1 MIAQE
6 KSNLDPARYVET
18 LQERIELALRERRI
32 DDADRYMTQLNE
44 FVSFYIPEDIIL
56 PPVKVKRI
64 PRPHPVLEKIAI
76 FILTFLAGL
85 ELGVWFHPI
94 IERWMN

>member
-1 MIAQE
+1 MVTQKE
-6 KSNLDPARYVET
+6 SNLDPAAYVET

-32 DDADRYMTQLNE
+32 DDADRYMSQLNE

-64 PRPHPVLEKIAI
+64 LNPQPNWERFAI
-76 FILTFLAGL
+76 FILTFIAGL
-85 ELGVWFHPI
+85 ELGIVIRPI
-94 IERWMN
+94 LVKMLN